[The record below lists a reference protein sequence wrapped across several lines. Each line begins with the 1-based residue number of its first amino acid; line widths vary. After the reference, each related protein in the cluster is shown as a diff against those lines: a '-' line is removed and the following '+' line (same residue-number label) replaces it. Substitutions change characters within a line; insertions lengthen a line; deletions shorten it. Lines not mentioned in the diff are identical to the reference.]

1 MREIFDGVGV
11 RGWLHARCLDCG
23 AETGWR
29 ADELVVLSSVVKVPL
44 VLELARQ
51 FAAGQLDPTDRVRA
65 TAADRLGG
73 PGTSGC
79 RDDVE
84 YSLRDAAYLALSIS
98 DNTAADL
105 LFDRVGLDNVRS
117 LVRELGLPRTR
128 IIGALRDLLGSM
140 AEDMGVAD
148 AAEFARRYAAM
159 SAPEIFALRIL
170 DSARTS
176 ASTPREMTR
185 LLELIALDR
194 AGPPRACAWLRE
206 LMGAQLNQHRLGS
219 AFGDEFGL
227 WGKTGTLP
235 GIRNEIGVIET
246 PDGIRCAV
254 AVFTRA
260 ERLDHRLPRVDHAI
274 GAAARAA
281 LESLDHRRPISTFH
295 GRAASS

>member
-1 MREIFDGVGV
+1 MKEIFEQAGVQ
-11 RGWLHARCLDCG
+11 GWLHARCIDCG

-29 ADELVVLSSVVKVPL
+29 PDELVVLSSVVKVPL

-51 FAAGQLDPTDRVRA
+51 IEAGQLDPTDRVRA
-65 TAADRLGG
+65 TAAYRLGG

-105 LFDRVGLDNVRS
+105 LFDRVGLDNVCS
-117 LVRELGLPRTR
+117 LVRELGLARTR
-128 IIGALRDLLGSM
+128 IIGALRDLLASM

-148 AAEFARRYAAM
+148 AAEFARRYPTM
-159 SAPEIFALRIL
+159 SAPEVFALRIL
-170 DSARTS
+170 DPARTS

-194 AGPPRACAWLRE
+194 AGPPEACAWLRE
-206 LMGAQLNQHRLGS
+206 LMGSQLNQHRLGT
-219 AFGDEFGL
+219 AFASDILL

-235 GIRNEIGVIET
+235 GVRNEIGVVEY
-246 PDGIRCAV
+246 PDGMRYAV

-260 ERLDHRLPRVDHAI
+260 DVLDHRLPHIDRAI
-274 GAAARAA
+274 GAAARTAI
-281 LESLDHRRPISTFH
+281 ESIDHRRPISTFH
-295 GRAASS
+295 GRASS